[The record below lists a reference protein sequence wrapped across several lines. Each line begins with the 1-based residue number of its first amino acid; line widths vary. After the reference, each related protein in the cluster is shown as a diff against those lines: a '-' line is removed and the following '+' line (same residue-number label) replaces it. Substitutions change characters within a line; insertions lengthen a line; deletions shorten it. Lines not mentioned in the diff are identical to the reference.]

1 MSVNN
6 PCQFFCCCC
15 FLTQPSFHSTP
26 SHEVREMFRVELNKP
41 PSYLI
46 SNTDDAFICAVSHTC
61 GHCTSPFCSCWP
73 TLLCADVRNQFE
85 AKNKRKMLEEVVHRQ
100 TGLFS
105 PERQLGHLLVSSV
118 WRRKGPQPEHL
129 GTQRGTTRSRSYKGT
144 LSNSEKLERG
154 TENLR
159 AQTQTGAQNKA
170 VVLW

>member
-6 PCQFFCCCC
+6 PCQFLLLLF
-15 FLTQPSFHSTP
+15 SHSTLVP
-26 SHEVREMFRVELNKP
+26 LNSFSWGQGNVQGWAP
-41 PSYLI
+41 TSFPTQMMLSPVQCHTPVVTVLPLFVAADPHCCVLMSGI
-46 SNTDDAFICAVSHTC
+46 SLKQKTKD
-61 GHCTSPFCSCWP
+61 
-73 TLLCADVRNQFE
+73 
-85 AKNKRKMLEEVVHRQ
+85 KMLEEVVHRQ
-100 TGLFS
+100 TELFS

-170 VVLW
+170 VVLWWK